1 MADHDRWPLAFRRR
15 EVLATSVAAMAGC
28 AAGPVRADPADL
40 PVQVEDWLIA
50 DGGEH
55 KGERVTP
62 EMLTAGGPP
71 LEALPAD
78 PTTGTVREGSRFNS
92 LLLVRLPEEEIGED
106 VREQAADGV
115 LAFSAIC
122 THQGCEV
129 SAWMEDRKVF
139 ACFCHDSWFDP
150 ADAGAVVHGPARAR
164 LPILPLAMGE
174 GGLVVAGEFT
184 SPPGPRG

>member
-1 MADHDRWPLAFRRR
+1 MADAEKLPLVFGRR
-15 EVLATSVAAMAGC
+15 EVLATSAAAAAGC
-28 AAGPVRADPADL
+28 AGGAARADPADM
-40 PVQVEDWLIA
+40 PVQAEDWLIA
-50 DGGEH
+50 DDGDHE
-55 KGERVTP
+55 GERVTP

-78 PTTGTVREGSRFNS
+78 PATGAVRDGSRFNK
-92 LLLVRLPEEEIGED
+92 LLLVRLPEEEIPED
-106 VREQAADGV
+106 AREQAVDGV
-115 LAFSAIC
+115 VAFSAIC

-129 SAWMEDRKVF
+129 SAWMEERRVF

-164 LPILPLAMGE
+164 LPILPIAMGD